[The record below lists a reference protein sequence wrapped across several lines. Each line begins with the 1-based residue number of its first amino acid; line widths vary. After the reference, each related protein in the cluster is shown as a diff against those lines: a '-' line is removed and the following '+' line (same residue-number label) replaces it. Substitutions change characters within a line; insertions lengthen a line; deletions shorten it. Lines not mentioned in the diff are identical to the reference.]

1 MILSLLFSNPVD
13 GVIFLIAIAL
23 AIGVHEA
30 AHAWSADKLGDNTAK
45 LMGRASINPLVH
57 LDPIGT
63 LLFLI
68 AGFGWGKPVPVN
80 ESRLRHNRDII
91 LVAMAGPA
99 SNFLVAVVLA
109 LLFRLIPSPDVQ
121 HVLAT
126 FIFINLS
133 LMVFNLIPIPP
144 LDGSKILR
152 LFVTNTFY
160 YMIEQYGFILILL
173 LLLFLRIGNSGFAG
187 WLVAIVQNLFTILT
201 GAHVSL

>member
-1 MILSLLFSNPVD
+1 MLLSLLFSNPID
-13 GVIFLIAIAL
+13 GIIFLLAIAL

-80 ESRLRHNRDII
+80 ENRLRNNRDII

-99 SNFLVAVVLA
+99 SNFCVAVVLS
-109 LLFRLIPSPDVQ
+109 LIFRLIPVPGVQ

-152 LFVTNTFY
+152 LFVSNSFY

-173 LLLFLRIGNSGFAG
+173 LLLFLRIGNSGFGG
-187 WLVAIVQNLFTILT
+187 WLVTIVQSLFTLLT